1 MEKYIG
7 IDLGTT
13 NSAIC
18 TFDKDTQQTRVWKSP
33 EQNDVTPSAIY
44 INRQGNEYLGQRA
57 YNAAPRSP
65 DNCATLFKRSM
76 GTDTPIELSAVS
88 QTFTPEECSAKV
100 LKTLFGYLPEETR
113 NSTDIGT
120 VITVP
125 AAFNLTQKNATMTAA
140 EMAGIGK
147 VELVQEPVAAVMSYM
162 QAGSGKNGIFLIYDL
177 GGGTLDIAIAES
189 IKKRV
194 AILAHGGI
202 QMCGGRDFDCKIV
215 DNIVSPWLHENF
227 DLPDDIANNPTFKPL
242 LRLATWATERAKIE
256 LSAKDKSS
264 ISLAEVEIG
273 TNDLKGDEIYLDIPL
288 DRNTYDELIAEQI
301 NDTIDAA
308 RETLS
313 KTGYT
318 SNDIECIVWVG
329 GPTHYKPLRDKVSFE
344 LGIKGDISDVN
355 PMTAVAEGASI
366 FAESITEWGTKDNLI
381 AKENDDVITSTEALA
396 FTFVTPN
403 QGRTPDDTSK
413 IIVRIDG
420 QDPTDYVFQVNGLDD
435 GSTSGQLPLKHG
447 QLVDVNLTKSGE
459 NTFEVKVY
467 DAAGNTIKQDKI
479 VITRTVA
486 NIDEIPSSSSI
497 FVEASRKIGGRPVPA
512 YLVSEGDKLPKK
524 DEIILK
530 AGELLEAGSSHS
542 LNFKLWEGEIDDY
555 ISDNRPV
562 GFLQIKGSDLT
573 EGTIPANTDLKCSY
587 EFTSGGDVKFEVEVG
602 SEVIPKIFDDFYDYK
617 KEEKEDKEKA
627 TPSKASQIADEGIQ
641 IRKRIDYIL
650 KSVED
655 QKLKLDEDSREKL
668 NKAREKLESAI
679 KLDPEESDTEMIQKA
694 YEGILQAKQQFYQV
708 RKGNRKEIQQ
718 RELDDAVRFFD
729 MYSRR
734 FARSIEVTEFDKL
747 AETTQRSIDNND
759 DDFNEHLEELWL
771 RYYRILWRQNWFVIE
786 QFKYYADSPHLFADQ
801 DRYEELVHIGK
812 NLMDHP
818 DIKPIID
825 GTRDATIKSE
835 VVEQLRQIVF
845 QIMDIPRISG
855 VASRDEMRS
864 LITNILVG

>member
-1 MEKYIG
+1 MMENFVG

-18 TFDKDTQQTRVWKSP
+18 TFDKETQQTQVWKSP
-33 EQNDVTPSAIY
+33 EQNDVTPSVIY
-44 INRQGNEYLGQRA
+44 INRSGNEYLGQRA
-57 YNAAPRSP
+57 YNAALRSP
-65 DNCATLFKRSM
+65 DNCATLFKRIM
-76 GTDTPIELSAVS
+76 GTNTLIELSAVS

-100 LKTLFGYLPEETR
+100 LKTLFGYLPEEIR
-113 NSTDIGT
+113 NSSDIGT

-125 AAFNLTQKNATMTAA
+125 AAFNLMQKNATMTAA
-140 EMAGIGK
+140 EMAKIGN
-147 VELVQEPVAAVMSYM
+147 VQLVQEPVAAVMSYM
-162 QAGSGKNGIFLIYDL
+162 KASGGNNGIFLIYDL

-194 AILAHGGI
+194 SILGHGGI
-202 QMCGGRDFDCKIV
+202 QMCGGRDFDRKIV
-215 DNIVSPWLHENF
+215 DNIVRPWLYENF
-227 DLPDDIANNPTFKPL
+227 ELPDDLANNPIYKPL
-242 LRLATWATERAKIE
+242 LRLTTWATERAKIE
-256 LSAKDKSS
+256 LSAKDESI
-264 ISLAEVEIG
+264 ISLSEDETG
-273 TNDLKGDEIYLDIPL
+273 TNDLTGDEIYLDIPL
-288 DRNTYDELIAEQI
+288 HRNTYDELIAEQI

-329 GPTHYKPLRDKVSFE
+329 GPTHYKPLRDKVTFE
-344 LGIKGDISDVN
+344 LGIKGDTLDVK

-366 FAESITEWGTKDNLI
+366 FAESISEWSTKDDPI
-381 AKENDDVITSTEALA
+381 TKENNDVIASTEALA

-413 IIVRIDG
+413 IIVRVDG
-420 QDPTDYVFQVNGLDD
+420 QVPTDYVFQVVGLDD
-435 GSTSGQLPLKHG
+435 GFTSGQLPLKHG
-447 QLVDVNLTKSGE
+447 QVVDVNLTKSGE
-459 NTFEVKVY
+459 NTFEGTVY

-497 FVEASRKIGGRPVPA
+497 FVEATRKIGGRPVPA
-512 YLVSEGDKLPKK
+512 YLVREGDKLPKE

-542 LNFKLWEGEIDDY
+542 LNFKLWEGEIEDY

-587 EFTSGGDVKFEVEVG
+587 EFTPGGDVKFEVEVG
-602 SEVIPKIFDDFYDYK
+602 CEVIPKKFDDFYDYK
-617 KEEKEDKEKA
+617 KEDKEESSSSIA
-627 TPSKASQIADEGIQ
+627 AQIAEEGIQ
-641 IRKRIDYIL
+641 IRKRIDHIL
-650 KSVED
+650 ESDED
-655 QKLKLDEDSREKL
+655 QKLDLDEDSKEKL
-668 NKAREKLESAI
+668 NKAYEKLEAAI
-679 KLDPEESDTEMIQKA
+679 MLDSEESDTEMIQKA
-694 YEGILQAKQQFYQV
+694 YEGIIQAKQQFYQV

-718 RELDDAVRFFD
+718 RELDDAVKFFD

-747 AETTQRSIDNND
+747 AGTAQRSIDKND

-801 DRYEELVHIGK
+801 DRFEELVHIGK
-812 NLMDHP
+812 KLMEHP
-818 DIKPIID
+818 DIEPIID

-835 VVEQLRQIVF
+835 VVDQLRQIVF

-855 VASRDEMRS
+855 VASHDEMRS